1 MVPVDPLL
9 AWRPEFPILAD
20 SVYLVSHSLGAMP
33 ARARARLNEFADTWA
48 TRGVRAWEEGW
59 WELPVTTGNLLA
71 PIIGAAP
78 GEITLHQ
85 NVSTAQAIVNS
96 CLDFPPSR
104 NKIVTES
111 LNFTTNL
118 YLFHRL
124 ESLGARISTV
134 PSGDGLSIDTE
145 RYLAAIDERTRLVS
159 VSHVL
164 FKSSALQDLAA
175 ITARAHSCG
184 ALVSADLYQSA
195 GAVPIDVHAL
205 NVDFATG
212 GSVKWLCGG
221 PGAGYLYVRP
231 DLWPSLEPRFTG
243 WAAHR
248 NPFAFD
254 ASPIDF
260 APGAERFLH
269 GTPNIPAL
277 YSARSGYEIIAE
289 IGVHSI
295 REKSIRQTSRLI
307 ALAREAGIPV
317 RTPLDPARRGG
328 VVTLDVPN
336 GAEVTRALARQNILV
351 DFRPGAGIRVAP
363 HFYTADEELDLAVSA
378 IQSLA
383 AAPEP
388 A

>member
-1 MVPVDPLL
+1 MDPLL
-9 AWRPEFPILAD
+9 AWRSEFPILAD
-20 SVYLVSHSLGAMP
+20 TVYLVSHSLGAMP
-33 ARARARLNEFADTWA
+33 ARTRARLNEFADTWA

-59 WELPVTTGNLLA
+59 WDLPVTTGNLLA

-124 ESLGARISTV
+124 ESLGAQIVTV
-134 PSGDGLSIDTE
+134 PSDDGLSISTE
-145 RYLAAIDERTRLVS
+145 RYLASIDERTRLVS

-175 ITARAHSCG
+175 ITARAHACG

-205 NVDFATG
+205 NLDFATG

-254 ASPIDF
+254 AAPIEF

-269 GTPNIPAL
+269 GTPNVPAL
-277 YSARSGYEIIAE
+277 YSARSGYEIINE
-289 IGVHSI
+289 IGVQAI

-307 ALAREAGIPV
+307 ELAREAGIPV
-317 RTPLDPARRGG
+317 RTPSDPARRGG

-336 GAEVTRALARQNILV
+336 GADVTRALARQNILV

-383 AAPEP
+383 AAPEL